1 MKKELLV
8 MCMIIAV
15 LASACAQQ
23 VVDDTGTASTQQG
36 RAVFAITDAAA
47 DMGIVSSVKV
57 TVESIKVHSAAE
69 GWVEVSSAQKTYD
82 LLQLKA
88 ENKNELMADV
98 QIDEGTYDQIRLGIS
113 SVVVTDANGTHEA
126 KLPSNELKIT
136 GKLVVEAN
144 STAAATFDFIADESL
159 HVTGN
164 GKYVMAPVVQLE
176 TREDADV
183 SIKSSNAVQI
193 SGGKVDTNIKVGMDI
208 NGNVGIG
215 VKIPSNADVSI
226 DTVGKVKLGS
236 GSMVS
241 GQSEGRAVFAITD
254 AAADMGTV
262 SSVKMTVDSI
272 KVHSESQGWVD
283 VSSAS
288 KTYDLLKLQAENKNE
303 LFADVQL
310 KEDNYNQIR
319 LEISKVVVTD
329 ANGTHEAKLPSG
341 ELKLNGELVV
351 KANST
356 SAAKFDFIVNESLHT
371 TGNGKYIMAP
381 VIQLETREDAD
392 VQVESNN
399 RVEIKGGKIKTN
411 SRIGMDVNGNVGVGL
426 KVSSSAKLDY

>member
-164 GKYVMAPVVQLE
+164 GKYVMAPVVE
-176 TREDADV
+176 FESRECADV
-183 SIKSSNAVQI
+183 SVQ
-193 SGGKVDTNIKVGMDI
+193 
-208 NGNVGIG
+208 
-215 VKIPSNADVSI
+215 
-226 DTVGKVKLGS
+226 
-236 GSMVS
+236 
-241 GQSEGRAVFAITD
+241 
-254 AAADMGTV
+254 
-262 SSVKMTVDSI
+262 
-272 KVHSESQGWVD
+272 
-283 VSSAS
+283 
-288 KTYDLLKLQAENKNE
+288 
-303 LFADVQL
+303 
-310 KEDNYNQIR
+310 
-319 LEISKVVVTD
+319 
-329 ANGTHEAKLPSG
+329 
-341 ELKLNGELVV
+341 
-351 KANST
+351 
-356 SAAKFDFIVNESLHT
+356 
-371 TGNGKYIMAP
+371 
-381 VIQLETREDAD
+381 
-392 VQVESNN
+392 SNN
-399 RVEIKGGKIKTN
+399 RVEIRGGDIKTDVKV
-411 SRIGMDVNGNVGVGL
+411 GMDISGNVGAGL
-426 KVSSSAKLDY
+426 KIPVGTELDLDTSGMIKIGKQTKAEGKAGLNVSLA